1 MKKYEYSI
9 VSSTSRAEFIH
20 HLNVLGEEGYRV
32 IHNQCENQFYYAL
45 LEREIGEE
53 VIE

>member
-32 IHNQCENQFYYAL
+32 IHNRCETTYYYAL
-45 LEREIGEE
+45 LEREAEDDE
-53 VIE
+53 